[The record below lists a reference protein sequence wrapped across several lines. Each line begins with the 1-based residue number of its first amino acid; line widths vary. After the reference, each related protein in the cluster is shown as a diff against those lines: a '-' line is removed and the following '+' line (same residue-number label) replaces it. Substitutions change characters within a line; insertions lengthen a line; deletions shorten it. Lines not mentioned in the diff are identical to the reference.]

1 MGKQALTDVYSD
13 IVMQFHSQANM
24 SKMFALLASI
34 ARIRQDISLAAYKQ
48 QILTIAITTTQ
59 EFCYLL

>member
-1 MGKQALTDVYSD
+1 MGKQALTDVYSG

-34 ARIRQDISLAAYKQ
+34 ARISAGFFFDTCKQ
-48 QILTIAITTTQ
+48 QILTIAMNTAQ